1 VDLNPMAVQLA
12 QLSLWLATLSAE
24 RPLSFLDHHI
34 RRGDSLIGASPE
46 DLIARPPGAGRR
58 ARQDVLPLEQFFDRS
73 EALAALLP
81 LRARSRTAQTTRW
94 RWSGTRS
101 TRWPR

>member
-1 VDLNPMAVQLA
+1 MAVQLA